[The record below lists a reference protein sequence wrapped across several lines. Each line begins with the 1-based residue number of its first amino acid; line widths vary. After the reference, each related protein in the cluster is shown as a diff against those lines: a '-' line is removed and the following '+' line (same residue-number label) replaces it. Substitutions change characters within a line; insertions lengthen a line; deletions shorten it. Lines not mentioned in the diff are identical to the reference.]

1 VDAARE
7 GKVDHQTEE
16 VIDEEEEEPRKIDCA
31 LETGRDNISSSEE
44 IVVSIYDENES
55 VRVHTNRVMLP
66 EDELFVRQL
75 EQIIAET
82 MQSRANAVSVP
93 VSEIVVPTSAR
104 QKFHRSI
111 AFDASATKSDDASK
125 PGTETRM
132 AILTRGKGNKT
143 VLKAIAMDA
152 PSFLTETWNAQ
163 REKERKELTAHKH
176 ITLS

>member
-1 VDAARE
+1 
-7 GKVDHQTEE
+7 
-16 VIDEEEEEPRKIDCA
+16 
-31 LETGRDNISSSEE
+31 
-44 IVVSIYDENES
+44 
-55 VRVHTNRVMLP
+55 
-66 EDELFVRQL
+66 
-75 EQIIAET
+75 
-82 MQSRANAVSVP
+82 SRANAVSVP

-111 AFDASATKSDDASK
+111 AFDASASSTKSDDALK

-163 REKERKELTAHKH
+163 REKERKELTVHKH
-176 ITLS
+176 ITLSMNERMMMDDDESLSE